1 MHNSSEV
8 SYGSPVYGE
17 ELEAVID
24 RIKEDC
30 TSYRAS
36 ELVDAEIVREDFGV
50 GMYWRHESQERFVM
64 ITAYNEDRA
73 YISVGASNHNRE
85 SEEVIEIGFVGLEKL
100 ESHLEAAGSTAE
112 SM

>member
-1 MHNSSEV
+1 M

-30 TSYRAS
+30 TSYKAS

-64 ITAYNEDRA
+64 VTAYNEDRA
-73 YISVGASNHNRE
+73 YISVGASNQKG
-85 SEEVIEIGFVGLEKL
+85 SEEVIQIGFVGLEKL
-100 ESHLEAAGSTAE
+100 EPYLEAAGSTAE